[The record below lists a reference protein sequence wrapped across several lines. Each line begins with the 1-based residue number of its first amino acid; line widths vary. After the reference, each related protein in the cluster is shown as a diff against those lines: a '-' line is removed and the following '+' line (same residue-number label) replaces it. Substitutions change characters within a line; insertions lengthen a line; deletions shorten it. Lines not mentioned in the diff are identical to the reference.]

1 MPHPSPALDPPR
13 LASAAPRTRSAFSLI
28 ELLVV
33 IAIIAILIGL
43 LLPAVQKV
51 REAAAR
57 TACQNN
63 MKQIGLAL
71 HNYENA
77 HGRFPPGYR
86 DPRPDARPGPGWG
99 WPAFLLPLVEQASL
113 YAQIDPD
120 RTVLGNG
127 TNATPPTP
135 QTLTPLAVFRCP
147 SDPGPAAN
155 ANYDGHATASYRGV
169 GWSRPP
175 TAPGPKGLMITT
187 LAGPNGV
194 LYRNSRTRIADV
206 TDGLSGTA
214 LVAEVC
220 LDGRRDK
227 WGGIWAGA
235 NRRDEFGLWV
245 SGAFWA
251 IDEGPFRLN
260 GPDKWGFCSPHPGGV
275 GVLLGDGSVRLVRD
289 AVDPRIPAD
298 MASRAGGEV
307 SAVE

>member
-1 MPHPSPALDPPR
+1 MSIRP
-13 LASAAPRTRSAFSLI
+13 TRNAFTLI

-33 IAIIAILIGL
+33 IAIIGVLIGL

-57 TACQNN
+57 VRCANN
-63 MKQIGLAL
+63 LKQIGLAL
-71 HNYENA
+71 HNHHDAN
-77 HGRFPPGYR
+77 GRFPPGYR

-99 WPAFLLPLVEQASL
+99 WPAFLLPFVEQAGL
-113 YAQIDPD
+113 HAQIDPD
-120 RTVLGNG
+120 RTVLGG
-127 TNATPPTP
+127 GADTSPPTP
-135 QTLTPLAVFRCP
+135 LTLTPLAVFRCP

-169 GWSRPP
+169 GWGRPR
-175 TAPGPKGLMITT
+175 TAPGPKGLMIPD
-187 LAGPNGV
+187 AVPPNGV
-194 LYRNSRTRIADV
+194 LYRNSRTRVADV
-206 TDGLSGTA
+206 TDGLSNTA
-214 LVAEVC
+214 FVAEVC
-220 LDGRRDK
+220 LDDRRDR

-235 NRRDEFGLWV
+235 NRKDQYGLWI

-275 GVLLGDGSVRLVRD
+275 GGLLGDGAVRFVRD
-289 AVDPRIPAD
+289 AVDPRTPAD

-307 SAVE
+307 ATAD